1 MALHTGTLG
10 GLGQVGGPLETAGGA
25 SGGGAGGGGGLTND
39 PPQASTLTTAAHPP
53 PFIKYAPTPY
63 APPVG
68 DPYAN
73 GGSGGGG
80 LVPYTEE
87 NAGQPPPVAPTPTI
101 QMQQFPPQPQSQ
113 RLVQP
118 PTIIDAGYYVQPC
131 WGPSPPGPTGPPGTV
146 IGQPQ
151 APPPVQ
157 QQQQQQSNFDE
168 SLMNN
173 GSVVVVSS
181 ASSSS
186 PNCST
191 SGGCTVVS
199 GLTVAGGGGG
209 CGDRRLITPPVGP
222 LPPPPS
228 TTPMPGGLYGPRF
241 ATMPL
246 YHHNPGATACI
257 SQQSSAA
264 YMPMPPNHHDP
275 TCLTPGFAGAPA
287 MNGQRLYMPSPHSGV
302 GLGPRMPPS
311 GAPLRTAPALPFGY
325 FPLAP
330 PTPEGV
336 TAAAMCPTAAP
347 GPFSGPHGPSL
358 LPPDQQGT
366 TGRKTEPTTT
376 KKKRT
381 KTTKSR
387 AAAARGGNGRG
398 TGVSSST
405 NPPPKVVT
413 VGPPAAAGLAGL
425 PPPQMMGPG
434 MMLPTSVSA
443 PSQPSMWAPR
453 PAGPIMTNGS
463 MLPMAPPPPPS
474 ATSTLSVSCA
484 LPSKVVGLSVPPL
497 NSVVHTPLTPHQ
509 HHPTAGLGSA
519 ATTVNSIAP
528 PLPQACPSTIYTS
541 PVPHPLPPEQT
552 AERLVCPITNGTVV
566 RPMVLHLDEE
576 QARQSPNALQVR
588 TFEFDVSKNHL
599 ETIVERPDLDI
610 VVCSHLVHEPLQVCH
625 WPAEAIHIRFNG
637 TVFQL
642 DRTTT
647 ADGQPA
653 HRVCGVKSLC
663 RPSRNVIEV
672 FLSPSHPPSHHFQN
686 YSLKDHRFAVF
697 MAHMPAV
704 SMVLDGL
711 MRRVPE
717 ESLSL
722 TKLLISSW
730 RNRQTS
736 GGQDQRSTSTTPP
749 PTTNQSVV
757 AEISL
762 VCPVFRSRMQIPG
775 RLVGCHHLE
784 VFDMEAYLH
793 REAIWSRL
801 LCPICSNGSPAGL
814 DNLYIDYF
822 LLNIIQLTP
831 KTVSTVQVR
840 SDGFWRLSPPLMW
853 QLPPGIDQW
862 QPIVG
867 PPTQAFAFA
876 LQIGPTILMAQPSQP
891 HLSPFQSQQQR
902 PVTINGLEAA
912 GQTPGR
918 LSCGTMASPNTAET
932 PTSSLVYS
940 GLESSSGGMQNI
952 TVNPHHQPLSNQ
964 WNAENTAA
972 YSNCSA
978 QVINSA
984 SPNPLSSASAT
995 AAALSIET
1003 GVAAS
1008 TNPAPQ
1014 STNCRKRV
1022 LSTSSAQCIAVLH
1035 PITQTE
1041 GQGLPSSMPD
1051 LRVRSEAVSSQ
1062 ASLPKSLP
1070 TTPILLKPSPP
1081 TSMSKAGGNSLC
1093 KRISG
1098 SSTNIGGGGGVCGG
1112 GIGDGGTQPST
1123 STSPSTQPPQK
1134 RPKVS
1139 HRQLTDEEVRWAF
1152 DGLSDLNHFD
1162 DPELIR
1168 FINSLPL

>member
-1 MALHTGTLG
+1 MALHTGALG
-10 GLGQVGGPLETAGGA
+10 GLGQVGGPLENA
-25 SGGGAGGGGGLTND
+25 GGAGGGGGLTSD
-39 PPQASTLTTAAHPP
+39 PPQASTMATAAHPP
-53 PFIKYAPTPY
+53 PFIKYAPTLY
-63 APPVG
+63 APPG
-68 DPYAN
+68 DIYAN
-73 GGSGGGG
+73 GGSGSGG
-80 LVPYTEE
+80 LVSYSEE
-87 NAGQPPPVAPTPTI
+87 STGQPPPVTPTI

-118 PTIIDAGYYVQPC
+118 PTIIDAGYYMQPC
-131 WGPSPPGPTGPPGTV
+131 WGASPPGPTGPPGAM

-157 QQQQQQSNFDE
+157 QQQQQQPNFDE

-181 ASSSS
+181 TSSSS
-186 PNCST
+186 PTCSNP
-191 SGGCTVVS
+191 GGCTVVS
-199 GLTVAGGGGG
+199 GLTVAGGSGG
-209 CGDRRLITPPVGP
+209 CGDRRLITPPMGP

-228 TTPMPGGLYGPRF
+228 TAPMPGSLYGPRF
-241 ATMPL
+241 ATVPL
-246 YHHNPGATACI
+246 YPHNPGATACI
-257 SQQSSAA
+257 PQPSSAA
-264 YMPMPPNHHDP
+264 YMPMPPHHHDP
-275 TCLTPGFAGAPA
+275 TCLTPGFAGAPT
-287 MNGQRLYMPSPHSGV
+287 MNGQRLYMPSPQSSV
-302 GLGPRMPPS
+302 GLGPRMPS
-311 GAPLRTAPALPFGY
+311 GGAPLRAAPALPFGY
-325 FPLAP
+325 FSLAP

-336 TAAAMCPTAAP
+336 TAASMCPTAAP
-347 GPFSGPHGPSL
+347 GPFSAPHGPSL

-366 TGRKTEPTTT
+366 TGRKTDSTTT
-376 KKKRT
+376 KKKRA
-381 KTTKSR
+381 KTAKSR

-398 TGVSSST
+398 TGLGTSA

-413 VGPPAAAGLAGL
+413 VGPPSAAGLAGPP

-434 MMLPTSVSA
+434 MMLPTGVST
-443 PSQPSMWAPR
+443 PSQPSLWAPR

-474 ATSTLSVSCA
+474 ATVTPAVSCA
-484 LPSKVVGLSVPPL
+484 LPPKLVGLSMPPL
-497 NSVVHTPLTPHQ
+497 NSVVHTPPTPHQ
-509 HHPTAGLGSA
+509 HHPTAGA
-519 ATTVNSIAP
+519 AAAVVSSIAP
-528 PLPQACPSTIYTS
+528 PPPQPCPPTVYAS

-576 QARQSPNALQVR
+576 QTRQSPNTLQVR

-625 WPAEAIHIRFNG
+625 WPAEAVHIRFNG
-637 TVFQL
+637 TIFQL

-647 ADGQPA
+647 VDGQPA

-672 FLSPSHPPSHHFQN
+672 FLSPSRSPPHHFPN

-711 MRRVPE
+711 LRRVPE

-722 TKLLISSW
+722 TKLLITSW
-730 RNRQTS
+730 RNRQVS
-736 GGQDQRSTSTTPP
+736 GGQDQRPASTTPP
-749 PTTNQSVV
+749 PTANQAVV
-757 AEISL
+757 AEISF

-822 LLNIIQLTP
+822 LLNIIQLAP

-840 SDGFWRLSPPLMW
+840 SDGFWRLSPPLVW

-876 LQIGPTILMAQPSQP
+876 LQIGPTLLMTQPPQP
-891 HLSPFQSQQQR
+891 HPSPFQSQQQQQR

-912 GQTPGR
+912 GQISGR
-918 LSCGTMASPNTAET
+918 RSCGTIASPTTAET
-932 PTSSLVYS
+932 PSLVYS
-940 GLESSSGGMQNI
+940 GLEASSGGLQNF
-952 TVNPHHQPLSNQ
+952 TVNPHHQPSSNR
-964 WNAENTAA
+964 WNTENAAA

-978 QVINSA
+978 QVVKLA
-984 SPNPLSSASAT
+984 SPNPLSSASA
-995 AAALSIET
+995 AATALSTEP
-1003 GVAAS
+1003 GVSAS
-1008 TNPAPQ
+1008 TNPVPQ

-1035 PITQTE
+1035 PTTQTE
-1041 GQGLPSSMPD
+1041 GQELPNSMPD

-1070 TTPILLKPSPP
+1070 TTPTVLKPSPP
-1081 TSMSKAGGNSLC
+1081 TSMSKVGNNNLC

-1098 SSTNIGGGGGVCGG
+1098 NNTNIGGGGSVSGG
-1112 GIGDGGTQPST
+1112 GIGEGGTQSST
-1123 STSPSTQPPQK
+1123 STSPSAQPPLK

-1152 DGLSDLNHFD
+1152 DGLSDLNYFD

-1168 FINSLPL
+1168 FINSLPI